1 MANEL
6 PRPVDDLFTRSAVPD
21 DTHRE
26 YLDARDLP
34 PPKPLRETLERLEA
48 MADGTVL
55 VQFNDR
61 VPQHLY
67 PRLSDRGYRFETIDD
82 DVVVTAIWREED

>member
-1 MANEL
+1 MASEL
-6 PRPVDDLFTRSAVPD
+6 PRPVDDLFRRAGVPD
-21 DTHRE
+21 ETQRE

-48 MADGTVL
+48 MADETVL

-61 VPQHLY
+61 VPQHLF
-67 PRLSDRGYRFETIDD
+67 PRLTDRGYNFETVND
-82 DVVVTAIWREED
+82 DVVVTAIWREAD